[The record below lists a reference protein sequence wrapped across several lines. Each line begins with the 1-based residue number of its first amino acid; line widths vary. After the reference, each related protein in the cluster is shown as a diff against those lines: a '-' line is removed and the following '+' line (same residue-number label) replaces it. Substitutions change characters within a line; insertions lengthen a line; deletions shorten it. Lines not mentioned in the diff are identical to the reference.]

1 LTAAAICD
9 DLTLESNA
17 TSTASILGQSNLTV
31 TGTTSIQ
38 RQMTGN
44 AWYLLAS
51 PAPGQTIESFL
62 TDNTNIPTNGVSL
75 RGMMDYNEATN
86 SWSTFYAS
94 DKPGNLTAGK
104 GFSVRTNADGIVEFS
119 GGTLEASD
127 VTPAVTSTNPS
138 YSWNCIGNPYP
149 SAIFMNSNA
158 NATNNFIDLN
168 AANIDPSFKAI
179 YVWEDGSGSYV
190 GKSFDDPAYTAALGQ
205 AFFVKANTGATQMNF
220 STDLQT
226 HAPTTV
232 LKSGNSAISQI
243 QLTAQLSTYKSSTV
257 VKFDDNMN
265 AGLDPGY
272 DIGIFKSGFNLFT
285 SLVEDNGV
293 DFGKQFLPTVM
304 LNNAEI
310 AVGLESNKSGLVSFS
325 MSTENIPVNCKV
337 ILEDRLTGTFTE
349 LSGTEVYNAEITKNE
364 TGKGRFYLHVSSSTT
379 KIGDISETSD
389 FSAYYSN
396 EKIVISGKVQGNAHA
411 IVFDMMG
418 RKIKELKLE
427 NAPINN
433 ISTNGMKNGIYILN
447 IQHEGGLFTKKI
459 PLNR

>member
-1 LTAAAICD
+1 
-9 DLTLESNA
+9 
-17 TSTASILGQSNLTV
+17 
-31 TGTTSIQ
+31 
-38 RQMTGN
+38 
-44 AWYLLAS
+44 
-51 PAPGQTIESFL
+51 
-62 TDNTNIPTNGVSL
+62 
-75 RGMMDYNEATN
+75 
-86 SWSTFYAS
+86 
-94 DKPGNLTAGK
+94 
-104 GFSVRTNADGIVEFS
+104 
-119 GGTLEASD
+119 
-127 VTPAVTSTNPS
+127 
-138 YSWNCIGNPYP
+138 
-149 SAIFMNSNA
+149 
-158 NATNNFIDLN
+158 
-168 AANIDPSFKAI
+168 
-179 YVWEDGSGSYV
+179 
-190 GKSFDDPAYTAALGQ
+190 
-205 AFFVKANTGATQMNF
+205 
-220 STDLQT
+220 
-226 HAPTTV
+226 
-232 LKSGNSAISQI
+232 
-243 QLTAQLSTYKSSTV
+243 
-257 VKFDDNMN
+257 
-265 AGLDPGY
+265 
-272 DIGIFKSGFNLFT
+272 
-285 SLVEDNGV
+285 V